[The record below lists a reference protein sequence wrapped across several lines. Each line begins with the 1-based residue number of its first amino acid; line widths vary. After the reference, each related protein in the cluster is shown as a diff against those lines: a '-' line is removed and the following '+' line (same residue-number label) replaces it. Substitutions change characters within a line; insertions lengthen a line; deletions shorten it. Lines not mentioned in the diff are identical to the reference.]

1 MLRAGS
7 GAYAMPY
14 VEPVHHEPATNT
26 GGWGAFAVHERQ
38 TPGVID
44 SPNDIESRKMLV
56 AITTGDRSALT
67 NLYMSYYDCLAHF
80 ISQFI
85 GSDNHRVG
93 DLINDTFMT
102 IWERARGFPF
112 DSKVS
117 VWIFRIAHHYAS
129 RFVRCHT
136 PRGLAHCD
144 RQFEGQPREPG
155 TETKT
160 NPPLLW
166 ALQRLPTEQRVVLTL
181 CYRMGYS
188 AREIALITDSQVE
201 TVELRMFQAREQLLR
216 HLQST
221 RSRRF
226 K

>member
-1 MLRAGS
+1 
-7 GAYAMPY
+7 
-14 VEPVHHEPATNT
+14 
-26 GGWGAFAVHERQ
+26 VHERQ
-38 TPGVID
+38 TPGVMD
-44 SPNDIESRKMLV
+44 SPNDIEARKMLV

-67 NLYMSYYDCLAHF
+67 SLYMSYYDCLAHF

-102 IWERARGFPF
+102 IWEGARGFPF
-112 DSKVS
+112 ESKVS

-129 RFVRCHT
+129 RFVRGHT

-144 RQFEGQPREPG
+144 RPFEGQPREPG

-188 AREIALITDSQVE
+188 AQEIALITDSQVE

-216 HLQST
+216 YLQST